1 ACLVGRCELFDGVAE
16 HRARHHRCMPV
27 EESGERR
34 TVLVADAAEHP
45 SHRLVAQV
53 LLVLEQQLC
62 DGKRLVELT
71 PTDETEGCEDGSAAR
86 PQALGPGKL
95 EEDGAWPV
103 DEPGADDMPGCEVN
117 EIPVVDAVVTTQIEV
132 VERLAALVCRRLQP
146 ILFGHY
152 RYRGD

>member
-1 ACLVGRCELFDGVAE
+1 GADSPGGRARSGRCRRRSRIARSHGCSSSVPGFEGPIACLVGRCELFDGVAE

-34 TVLVADAAEHP
+34 TVLVADAAEQP
-45 SHRLVAQV
+45 THRLVAQV

-71 PTDETEGCEDGSAAR
+71 PTDETEGCEDGSAAL
-86 PQALGPGKL
+86 PQAFGPGKL

-103 DEPGADDMPGCEVN
+103 EEPGADD
-117 EIPVVDAVVTTQIEV
+117 
-132 VERLAALVCRRLQP
+132 
-146 ILFGHY
+146 
-152 RYRGD
+152 